1 VTPLPPRTPAPP
13 GSGADDVFGAVRE
26 RMQDLVI
33 AVDAYRRAYADALGL
48 GIGEVLTLS
57 DIGRQGPSP
66 VSLLAARLGAA
77 PPAGTAL
84 VDRLQA
90 KGLVVRRP
98 HPTDRRSTLVH
109 LTARGDRVA
118 LLMGRLFDEDVHTA
132 LGPVPEEHLAELAD
146 LLDGLAAAL
155 RHRAGDV
162 NGLRRR
168 LLRADTSSSDEPHA
182 EAP

>member
-13 GSGADDVFGAVRE
+13 GSGADDVLGAVRE
-26 RMQDLVI
+26 RMRDLVI

-57 DIGRQGPSP
+57 DLGRQGPSA
-66 VSLLAARLGAA
+66 VSLLAARLGTA

-168 LLRADTSSSDEPHA
+168 LLRADTASTDEPHA
-182 EAP
+182 GAP